1 MLDSIGTVV
10 ASSFERAPWGWGL
23 LLAFSTGLIKGWPA
37 IVDATTR
44 AKEALANRKSN
55 VIEDLRERIVA
66 LESKVESASLLAHT
80 AEMKLVYA
88 VSAVQLLAAR
98 IRADNPD
105 DPALKQAMELLSA
118 ATTGGM
124 PGWSNKLAVGL
135 DTVRGTGE

>member
-1 MLDSIGTVV
+1 MLEGAGSTIV
-10 ASSFERAPWGWGL
+10 ASFERAPWGWGL
-23 LLAFSTGLIKGWPA
+23 LLAVATALIRGWPA

-66 LESKVESASLLAHT
+66 LESKVEAASTLAHT

-105 DPALKQAMELLSA
+105 DPALRQAMELLSA
-118 ATTGGM
+118 ATTGGL
-124 PGWSNKLAVGL
+124 PGWGAKLSAGL
-135 DTVRGTGE
+135 DNIQGTGE